1 MEKTQA
7 SICEIL
13 EKQRVFFGTH
23 RTKNVEFRIEQLK
36 GLKAAIL
43 AYEGKITEA
52 LYNDLHKSEAEA
64 YSTEIGLCLREISYN
79 TKHLKSWVKPLK
91 VRSPIFFPLSKSFV
105 LYEPYGI
112 VFVIAPWNYPF
123 QVVVTPLIGAI
134 AAGNCAV
141 LKPSELSP
149 STSQVIQDMIEEYF
163 QEDYICVVQG
173 DADVAQKLLEQRFDY
188 ILYTGSGFVGKIVMR
203 AAAEHLTPLTLE
215 LGGKNPCIVDNDI
228 DLEKT
233 ARRITWGKLVN
244 TGQTCVAPDY
254 LLVHKEV
261 KENLVSRIK
270 ENVFEFYGDKI
281 EGSKDYGRIIN
292 EKHFNRLSEYL
303 EEGEIVFGGDTDL
316 SELYIAPT
324 LIENMPVDAKVMQ
337 EEIFGPILPIIE
349 YSDITEAIA
358 FVNKRPKPL
367 ALYIFSNNRDIQ
379 RKVLKETSSGG
390 ACINDVVIHVTSLN
404 LPFGGVGKSGFG
416 RYHGKASFELFSNK
430 RSVMKQTALF
440 DLKTRFPPYT
450 EAGFKVV
457 KRLLK

>member
-1 MEKTQA
+1 MEKNQA

-13 EKQRVFFGTH
+13 EKQRIFFGTH
-23 RTKNVEFRIEQLK
+23 RAKDVDFRIEQLK
-36 GLKAAIL
+36 KLKSAIL

-52 LYNDLHKSEAEA
+52 LYNDVHKSKAEA

-79 TKHLKSWVKPLK
+79 TKHLKSWVKSLK

-112 VFVIAPWNYPF
+112 VLIIAPWNYPF
-123 QVVVTPLIGAI
+123 QLIIAPLIGAI

-149 STSQVIQDMIEEYF
+149 STAQVIQDMIEEHF
-163 QEDYICVVQG
+163 REDYISVIQG
-173 DADVAQKLLEQRFDY
+173 DAEVAQKLLEQRFDY

-203 AAAEHLTPLTLE
+203 SAAEHLTPLTLE
-215 LGGKNPCIVDNDI
+215 LGSKNPCIVDNDI

-233 ARRITWGKLVN
+233 ARRVTWGKLVN

-281 EGSKDYGRIIN
+281 KGSKDYGRIVN

-303 EEGEIVFGGDTDL
+303 EEGEIIFGADTDP

-324 LIENMPVDAKVMQ
+324 LIENMPNDAKVMQ
-337 EEIFGPILPIIE
+337 EEIFGPILPVIE
-349 YSDITEAIA
+349 YSDITEAIR

-367 ALYIFSNNRDIQ
+367 ALYIFSNNKGIQ
-379 RKVLKETSSGG
+379 KRVLRETSSGG
-390 ACINDVVIHVTSLN
+390 VCINDVVIHVTSLN
-404 LPFGGVGKSGFG
+404 LPFGGVGESGFG
-416 RYHGKASFELFSNK
+416 RYHGRASFELFSNK
-430 RSVMKQTALF
+430 RSVMKQTVLF
-440 DLKTRFPPYT
+440 DLKTRFPPST
-450 EAGFKVV
+450 EAGFKMV

>member
-1 MEKTQA
+1 MEKKQA
-7 SICEIL
+7 SIHEIL

-23 RTKNVEFRIEQLK
+23 RAKDVDFRIEQLK
-36 GLKAAIL
+36 GLKTAIL
-43 AYEGKITEA
+43 AYEGKISEA

-79 TKHLKSWVKPLK
+79 TKHLKSWAKPLK
-91 VRSPIFFPLSKSFV
+91 VRSPIFFPLSRSFV

-112 VFVIAPWNYPF
+112 VFIIAPWNYPF
-123 QVVVTPLIGAI
+123 QLIITPLIGAI

-149 STSQVIQDMIEEYF
+149 STAQVIQDMIDEYF
-163 QEDYICVVQG
+163 QEDYVCVVQG
-173 DADVAQKLLEQRFDY
+173 DADVAQKLLEQEFDY

-254 LLVHKEV
+254 LLVHKGV
-261 KENLVSRIK
+261 KENLVGRIR
-270 ENVFEFYGDKI
+270 ENVLEFYGDNIK
-281 EGSKDYGRIIN
+281 GSSDYGRVIN

-303 EEGEIVFGGDTDL
+303 EEGDIIFGGDNDP

-337 EEIFGPILPIIE
+337 EEIFGPILPVIE

-367 ALYIFSNNRDIQ
+367 ALYIFSNNRNIQ

-430 RSVMKQTALF
+430 RSVMKQTGLF
-440 DLKTRFPPYT
+440 DLKTRFPPST
-450 EAGFKVV
+450 EAGFKMV

>member
-1 MEKTQA
+1 MEKKQV
-7 SICEIL
+7 SIHEIL

-23 RTKNVEFRIEQLK
+23 RTKNVDFRIEQLRE
-36 GLKAAIL
+36 LKTAIL
-43 AYEGKITEA
+43 AYESKIREA
-52 LYNDLHKSEAEA
+52 LYNDLHKSKAEA

-79 TKHLKSWVKPLK
+79 TKHLKSWAKPLK

-112 VFVIAPWNYPF
+112 VFIIAPWNYPF
-123 QVVVTPLIGAI
+123 QLIITPLIGAI

-149 STSQVIQDMIEEYF
+149 STAQVIQDMIEEHF
-163 QEDYICVVQG
+163 REDYISVIQG
-173 DADVAQKLLEQRFDY
+173 DAEVAQKLLEQRFDY
-188 ILYTGSGFVGKIVMR
+188 IFYTGSGFVGKIVMR

-254 LLVHKEV
+254 LLVHNEV
-261 KENLVSRIK
+261 KENLVGRIK
-270 ENVFEFYGDKI
+270 ENVFEFYGDDIKRSI
-281 EGSKDYGRIIN
+281 DYGRIIN
-292 EKHFNRLSEYL
+292 ERHFNRLSEYL
-303 EEGEIVFGGDTDL
+303 EEGDIIFGGDTDP

-324 LIENMPVDAKVMQ
+324 LIENVPIDAKVMQ

-349 YSDITEAIA
+349 YSNITETIA

-367 ALYIFSNNRDIQ
+367 ALYIFSNNRNIQ
-379 RKVLKETSSGG
+379 RRVLKETSSGG

-404 LPFGGVGKSGFG
+404 LPFGGVGRSGFG

-440 DLKTRFPPYT
+440 DLKTRFPPST
-450 EAGFKVV
+450 EAGFKMV

>member
-1 MEKTQA
+1 MEKKQA
-7 SICEIL
+7 SIHEIL

-23 RTKNVEFRIEQLK
+23 RTKDVDFRIEQLK
-36 GLKAAIL
+36 ELKAAIL
-43 AYEGKITEA
+43 AYEGKITKA
-52 LYNDLHKSEAEA
+52 LYKDLHKSEAEA
-64 YSTEIGLCLREISYN
+64 YSTEIGLCLREISCN
-79 TKHLKSWVKPLK
+79 TKHLKSWAKPLK

-112 VFVIAPWNYPF
+112 VFIIAPWNYPF
-123 QVVVTPLIGAI
+123 QVVITPLIGAM

-141 LKPSELSP
+141 LKTSELSP
-149 STSQVIQDMIEEYF
+149 STAQVIQDMIEEYF
-163 QEDYICVVQG
+163 QEDYVCVVQG

-188 ILYTGSGFVGKIVMR
+188 ILYTGSGFVGKMVMR

-215 LGGKNPCIVDNDI
+215 LGGKNPCIVDNHI

-261 KENLVSRIK
+261 KENLVGRIR
-270 ENVFEFYGDKI
+270 ESVLEFYGDNIK
-281 EGSKDYGRIIN
+281 GSSDYGRIVN

-303 EEGEIVFGGDTDL
+303 EEGEIIFGADTDP

-324 LIENMPVDAKVMQ
+324 LIENMPNDAKVMQ
-337 EEIFGPILPIIE
+337 EEIFGPILPVIE
-349 YSDITEAIA
+349 YSDITEAIE
-358 FVNKRPKPL
+358 FVNERPKPL
-367 ALYIFSNNRDIQ
+367 ALYIFSNNRNIQ
-379 RKVLKETSSGG
+379 RRVLKETSSGG
-390 ACINDVVIHVTSLN
+390 ACINDVVIHVTSLT

-430 RSVMKQTALF
+430 RSVMKQTGLF
-440 DLKTRFPPYT
+440 DLKTRFPPST
-450 EAGFKVV
+450 EAGFKMV

>member
-1 MEKTQA
+1 MERKQA
-7 SICEIL
+7 SIHEIL

-23 RTKNVEFRIEQLK
+23 RTKDVEFRIEQLK

-43 AYEGKITEA
+43 AYEGKITKA
-52 LYNDLHKSEAEA
+52 LYNDLHRSEAEA

-79 TKHLKSWVKPLK
+79 TKHLKSWAKPLK

-112 VFVIAPWNYPF
+112 VFIIAPWNYPF
-123 QVVVTPLIGAI
+123 QLIITPLIGAI
-134 AAGNCAV
+134 AAGNCVV

-149 STSQVIQDMIEEYF
+149 STAQVIQDMIDEYF
-163 QEDYICVVQG
+163 QEDYVRVVQG

-254 LLVHKEV
+254 LLVHKGV
-261 KENLVSRIK
+261 KENLVSRIG
-270 ENVFEFYGDKI
+270 ENVLEFYGDNIK
-281 EGSKDYGRIIN
+281 GSSDYGRVIN

-303 EEGEIVFGGDTDL
+303 EEGDIIFGADTDP

-367 ALYIFSNNRDIQ
+367 ALYIFSNNKNIQ
-379 RKVLKETSSGG
+379 RRILKETSSGG
-390 ACINDVVIHVTSLN
+390 ACINDVVIHVTSLT

-430 RSVMKQTALF
+430 RSVMKQTGLF
-440 DLKTRFPPYT
+440 DLKTRFPPST
-450 EAGFKVV
+450 EAGFKMV